1 MRRLE
6 KGRAGATSTS
16 LSRSHNGAQGLMG
29 MPREKKKEYLAQQEV
44 NAGLSGGVVP
54 HSLQFFLCLLVANKR
69 KGRQRG
75 DRVEEISVR
84 IGMYMWNNRK
94 ADKNVCV

>member
-1 MRRLE
+1 MRREE
-6 KGRAGATSTS
+6 KE
-16 LSRSHNGAQGLMG
+16 Q
-29 MPREKKKEYLAQQEV
+29 YLAQQKV

-75 DRVEEISVR
+75 DRMDRNVR
-84 IGMYMWNNRK
+84 VAKSKSGLK
-94 ADKNVCV
+94 CVRVIRLVKREGFENGR